1 MIRVIRW
8 VIIALASAGVLT
20 VVIILMVRFT
30 PRPPAGEMEYAME
43 TLSRASRSKAGT
55 YSARLFSEANAAFDS
70 AMANWKKENKRFLY
84 FRDYDKVKSFA
95 IIASDKARQANDNSI
110 TNSTSLKF
118 KVKDK
123 IESVNKT
130 AASIDGLFGRYPFP
144 EETRNRISKGRMLLK
159 EAEVAFN
166 KGQYLPANRKITDAE
181 YLLTSVYENATSEL
195 REYFKS
201 FATWKRWTQSTIS
214 DSRKNNS
221 YSIIVDKFSKKCYV
235 YYGGVKKYEFEA
247 ELGRNWVGN
256 KRKMG
261 DKATPEGFYKIIH
274 KYQGRETLY
283 HKALA
288 LDYPNAEDKE
298 RFKKEISKGTIPS
311 SSRIGDGIQIHGGG
325 GKGVDWT
332 EGCVALRDSEID
344 IVFNL
349 IRVGTPV
356 TIVGSMKDI
365 DEILID

>member
-1 MIRVIRW
+1 
-8 VIIALASAGVLT
+8 
-20 VVIILMVRFT
+20 MVRFT
-30 PRPPAGEMEYAME
+30 PRPPVSEMEYAME
-43 TLSRASRSKAGT
+43 TLSRAAKSKAGT
-55 YSARLFSEANAAFDS
+55 YSARLYSEANEAFDS
-70 AMANWKKENKRFLY
+70 AMANWKEENKGFLY
-84 FRDYDKVKSFA
+84 FRNYEKVKSFA
-95 IIASDKARQANDNSI
+95 IIAAKKAKQANESSI
-110 TNSTSLKF
+110 SNSTSLKF
-118 KVKDK
+118 KLKEK

-144 EETRNRISKGRMLLK
+144 AEVRNRISKGRMLLNEGK
-159 EAEVAFN
+159 VAYS

-181 YLLTSVYENATSEL
+181 YLLSSVYEDATTEL

-201 FATWKRWTQSTIS
+201 FPTWKRWAQNTIN

-235 YYGGVKKYEFEA
+235 YYSGVKRYEFEA
-247 ELGRNWVGN
+247 ELGRNWIGN
-256 KRKMG
+256 KKKMG

-288 LDYPNAEDKE
+288 LDYPNSEDKE
-298 RFKKEISKGTIPS
+298 RFKKEISKGTIPAS
-311 SSRIGDGIQIHGGG
+311 SKIGDGIQIHGGG

-344 IVFNL
+344 IVYTL
-349 IRVGTPV
+349 IKVGTPV